1 MTKPIGIG
9 LLGAGFIGQMHSLSL
24 GDVSRARREP
34 IIHPAL
40 MAIAERN
47 ETLAHMMADRY
58 GWREIVTDWRSLV
71 SRSDIDLFVNA
82 GPNELHGE
90 PSIAA
95 AQSGKHVFCEKPLAR
110 SGEEAFSI
118 FKGVEI
124 TGVKHMC
131 AFMYRFVPALR
142 LARQMIAAGDIGKV
156 RHYRS
161 TFLLNMLE
169 PGAGL
174 SWRFDRDNAG
184 AGALGDLGSHYID
197 QARYLVGEVA
207 EVTAL
212 SKTWTTDPAGGI
224 KNVNDDWFGA
234 VAFLENDATAVF
246 EACRVDAPHALTGRI
261 EIDGT
266 EGSLRFEVERLNE
279 LEHRVPG
286 QGPRT
291 LMALRPS
298 HPFNDFFLP
307 VGLQG
312 SHPVGWRDCFAFQI
326 YEMVSAIVQQR
337 EISPEAATLRDGY
350 RVAEIVDTIARS
362 AQTRKAERVN
372 FKE

>member
-1 MTKPIGIG
+1 MTKDIRVG
-9 LLGAGFIGQMHSLSL
+9 LIGAGFIGQMHSLSL
-24 GDVSRARREP
+24 GDVGRARREP
-34 IIHPAL
+34 MIRVDLVAL
-40 MAIAERN
+40 AERDPI
-47 ETLAHMMADRY
+47 LAATMMERY
-58 GWREIVTDWRSLV
+58 GWREIVNDWRSLV
-71 SRSDIDLFVNA
+71 TRADIDLLVNA
-82 GPNELHGE
+82 GPNQLHAA
-90 PSIAA
+90 PSIGA
-95 AQSGKHVFCEKPLAR
+95 AQNGKHVFCEKPLAR
-110 SGEEAFSI
+110 SADEALSI
-118 FKGVEI
+118 FKGVES

-131 AFMYRFVPALR
+131 AVMYRFVPALR
-142 LARQMIAAGDIGKV
+142 LAKKMIAAGDIGEV

-169 PGAGL
+169 PGSGL
-174 SWRFDRDNAG
+174 SWRFDRDTAG

-197 QARYLVGEVA
+197 QARYLVGEVT

-212 SKTWTTDPAGGI
+212 SKTWTTDPAGKI

-246 EACRVDAPHALTGRI
+246 EAYRIDAPHALTGRI

-291 LMALRPS
+291 LMALRPD
-298 HPFNDFFLP
+298 HPFSDFFLP

-312 SHPVGWRDCFAFQI
+312 LHPVGWRDCFAFQI
-326 YEMVSAIVQQR
+326 YEMVSAIVENR
-337 EISPEAATLRDGY
+337 EISPDAATLRDGY
-350 RVAEIVDTIARS
+350 RLAEIVDTIARS
-362 AQTRKAERVN
+362 AETRQTERVN